1 MRLFIIFAVV
11 VSAHR
16 MILNNGLFVDRYSFY
31 EVVFKDSP
39 REIEIGRAKQSGC
52 FFLNTF

>member
-1 MRLFIIFAVV
+1 
-11 VSAHR
+11 

-39 REIEIGRAKQSGC
+39 REIEIGRAEQSGC
-52 FFLNTF
+52 FFLNAF